1 MHGRRFLSRT
11 LLASLPSSI
20 GSSISKSI
28 LCGLALASLSLV
40 SPNAEAA
47 RITRVKG
54 SQVMIDLE
62 GSSEYTEG
70 GRYLVIVGGK
80 KKAVVEI
87 TKAKGGKAIGKVLK
101 GTAAIDGTLQALGG
115 GSGGGSTKTASK
127 SRRSRSNRDR
137 SSSDSFQ
144 DLTVGAVLG
153 LGLTSQSVTATNQ
166 SNQSETISMSG
177 SGFSLK
183 AFGDLPISGNLGAI
197 GRVGLEKFG
206 VSGTPQAGG
215 DVKTDIMYI
224 TADLLLRYTFLDGD
238 FKIFP
243 LGGLGLHYPISKSSD
258 VLNVQ
263 QISATTIFFLG
274 GGLQYKF
281 SDTMYATATAE
292 YGLFPPSNDVKTSL
306 IAIRGGVGWLL

>member
-1 MHGRRFLSRT
+1 MYGQPLFQRSQT
-11 LLASLPSSI
+11 LLKTLLGGFVIASITFS
-20 GSSISKSI
+20 
-28 LCGLALASLSLV
+28 AHHA
-40 SPNAEAA
+40 NAA

-54 SQVMIDLE
+54 NQVMIDLE
-62 GSSEYTEG
+62 GENVAEG
-70 GRYLVIVGGK
+70 SRHLVIVGGK

-87 TKAKGGKAIGKVLK
+87 TKAKNGKAIGKVLK
-101 GTAAIDGTLQALGG
+101 GTPAQDGTLQALGG
-115 GSGGGSTKTASK
+115 GGSSGGSTKTASK
-127 SRRSRSNRDR
+127 SHRSRSARDR
-137 SSSDSFQ
+137 STSDSFS

-153 LGLTSQSVTATNQ
+153 LGLTGQDVTATNP
-166 SNQSETISMSG
+166 SNQSETISMTG

-206 VSGTPQAGG
+206 VSGTSQGG
-215 DVKTDIMYI
+215 AEVKTDIMYL

-263 QISATTIFFLG
+263 QISATTIFFFG
-274 GGLQYKF
+274 GGMQYKF

-306 IAIRGGVGWLL
+306 IAVRGGVGWLL

>member
-1 MHGRRFLSRT
+1 MHGHPLMQRSRT
-11 LLASLPSSI
+11 LLTTLLSGFAIATLAFSASE
-20 GSSISKSI
+20 
-28 LCGLALASLSLV
+28 
-40 SPNAEAA
+40 AEAA

-54 SQVMIDLE
+54 NQVMIDLE
-62 GSSEYTEG
+62 GATDIAEG
-70 GRYLVIVGGK
+70 SRHLVIVGGK

-101 GTAAIDGTLQALGG
+101 GTAAQDGTLQALGG
-115 GSGGGSTKTASK
+115 SSGGGSSKSASK
-127 SRRSRSNRDR
+127 SRRSRSTRDR
-137 SSSDSFQ
+137 STSDSFS

-153 LGLTSQSVTATNQ
+153 LGITGQDVTATNQ
-166 SNQSETISMSG
+166 ANQSETISMTG

-206 VSGTPQAGG
+206 VTGTPQAGG
-215 DVKTDIMYI
+215 EVKTDIMYL

-238 FKIFP
+238 FKVYP

-274 GGLQYKF
+274 GGMQYKF

-306 IAIRGGVGWLL
+306 IAVRGGVGWML